1 MRPRAQGNVSCDM
14 RCGAL
19 ILAACAFLPHA
30 ISAAEPAAARSGEVE
45 LPRQVQASIRLAQ
58 HYLASQQRPEGSF
71 AGNMG
76 DGTGVV
82 AAGVLAW
89 MVDGNL
95 PGQGPY
101 GRQVARGI
109 DYLLDSAQPSGLIL
123 RNAYDNHAMY
133 HHGLAVLCLAE
144 AYGQTQDR
152 RVYEKLRKAVDLIT
166 RAQNDAGGWRYQ
178 PQQDARGDL
187 SVTVMQL
194 NALRAARDAGIAVP
208 GESIRRAVEYV
219 ESCAVKGPAGE
230 ARAFAY
236 QPRGDV
242 RWSTTASGVMSLML
256 CGQYRIERV
265 KPALEELI
273 RVRAK
278 GEDRR
283 DWFIYGAY
291 YAAQALYQAAGQS
304 EEFKQPWVTWYGSMA
319 QVMMKEQ
326 VTSGAEKGRFQFDGH
341 HGVWST
347 GMTVLI
353 LGLPYRYLP
362 IYQR

>member
-1 MRPRAQGNVSCDM
+1 MRSFALHVVLFALPLVSTPHDVLQG
-14 RCGAL
+14 
-19 ILAACAFLPHA
+19 
-30 ISAAEPAAARSGEVE
+30 AEVTSGNAGEVAMS
-45 LPRQVQASIRLAQ
+45 RQVQAAIQLAQ
-58 HYLASQQRPEGSF
+58 HHLATRQRPDGSF
-71 AGNMG
+71 SGSRG
-76 DGTGVV
+76 ESSGVV

-89 MVDGNL
+89 MVTGHL
-95 PGQGPY
+95 PGMGAY
-101 GRQVARGI
+101 SRQVARGI

-123 RNAYDNHAMY
+123 RGAHDPQAMY

-152 RVYEKLRKAVDLIT
+152 RVYQRLSKAVDLIA
-166 RAQNDAGGWRYQ
+166 RCQNDAGGWRYL
-178 PQQDARGDL
+178 PKPDPRGDL

-208 GESIRRAVEYV
+208 AGNIQRAIEYV
-219 ESCAVKGPAGE
+219 ESCAVKGPDGE
-230 ARAFAY
+230 AKAFAY

-265 KPALEELI
+265 RPSLDSLLEA
-273 RVRAK
+273 RRKGTDKRA
-278 GEDRR
+278 
-283 DWFIYGAY
+283 FFVYGTY

-304 EEFKQPWVTWYGSMA
+304 PEFKKPWRDWYRSVSKVILA
-319 QVMMKEQ
+319 EQ
-326 VTSGAEKGRFQFDGH
+326 ISSGGDKGRFKFDGQY
-341 HGVWST
+341 GVWST
-347 GMTVLI
+347 SMCILI

>member
-1 MRPRAQGNVSCDM
+1 MRVWW
-14 RCGAL
+14 
-19 ILAACAFLPHA
+19 PHA
-30 ISAAEPAAARSGEVE
+30 VLAGSLLCMRGGLPAEPQSVRSGEVE
-45 LPRQVQASIRLAQ
+45 LSRQVEACIRLAQ

-71 AGNMG
+71 AGNQG
-76 DGTGVV
+76 EGTGVV

-89 MVDGNL
+89 MVSGNL

-101 GRQVARGI
+101 GRQVARGL
-109 DYLLDSAQPSGLIL
+109 DFLLDSAQPSGLIL
-123 RNAYDNHAMY
+123 SGTGDHHAMY

-144 AYGQTQDR
+144 SYGQTQDR
-152 RVYEKLRKAVDLIT
+152 RVYEKLRKAVDLIVH
-166 RAQNDAGGWRYQ
+166 AQNDAGGWRYQ
-178 PQQDARGDL
+178 PQPDPRGDL

-194 NALRAARDAGIAVP
+194 NALRAARDAGLAVP

-219 ESCAVKGPAGE
+219 ESCAVKNPSGE

-273 RVRAK
+273 RVRSK

-283 DWFIYGAY
+283 DWFVYGAY

-304 EEFKQPWVTWYGSMA
+304 DEFKGAWVGWYHSLA
-319 QVMMKEQ
+319 QVLMKEQ
-326 VTSGAEKGRFQFDGH
+326 LASGGDKGRFQIDGQY
-341 HGVWST
+341 GVWST
-347 GMTVLI
+347 AMCVLI